1 MNLPIIPIIKSVTD
15 LRYQTADIIKL
26 LEQNQPVVVTR
37 DNDTI
42 AVMLSP
48 TQYQQIIHLFEELEE
63 ERRTRRLEIA
73 IKSGGK
79 FIDFALFD
87 KKQRKKLKIA
97 PNV

>member
-1 MNLPIIPIIKSVTD
+1 MNLPIIPTIKSVTD

-37 DNDTI
+37 DNDTV

-63 ERRTRRLEIA
+63 EKATQRLGKA
-73 IKSGGK
+73 IEKGGK
-79 FIDFALFD
+79 FTDFDLFD
-87 KKQRKKLKIA
+87 KKQCKKLKID
-97 PNV
+97 